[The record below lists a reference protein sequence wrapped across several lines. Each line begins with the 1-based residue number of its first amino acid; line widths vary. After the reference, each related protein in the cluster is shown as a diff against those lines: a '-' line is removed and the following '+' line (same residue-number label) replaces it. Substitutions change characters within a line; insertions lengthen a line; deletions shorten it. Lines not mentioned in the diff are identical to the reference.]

1 MQKEKMIRDP
11 QIKDIPQMTALTK
24 EIYGEFMTKHG
35 MELNDTN
42 LKTTVEAFVKT
53 KSCIV
58 CERGGKVV
66 GIAAWHLS
74 PHPGNYSLKVF
85 QEVLWAV
92 KSKIH
97 TDSLALLKALHRKA
111 VELKADVVVFV
122 NLSIENEPKVR
133 SVYKRMGFTYLESH
147 YCQAL

>member
-1 MQKEKMIRDP
+1 MIRDP
-11 QIKDIPQMTALTK
+11 EVKDIRRIAELTR
-24 EIYGEFMTKHG
+24 EVYGEFMTKHG
-35 MELNDTN
+35 MELNESN
-42 LKTTVEAFVKT
+42 LLTTAEAFVKT

-58 CERGGKVV
+58 CEREGKVV
-66 GIAAWHLS
+66 GIAAWCLS
-74 PHPGNYSLKVF
+74 PHPGNYSLKIF

-97 TDSLALLKALHRKA
+97 TDSLSLLRAMHTKA

-133 SVYKRMGFTYLESH
+133 SVYKRMGFICGSLIIK
-147 YCQAL
+147 